1 MPGRRPASR
10 PYRHPRAIVIARP
23 QRVPPQQTSPSPD
36 PAASPARGLVP
47 LAAAERALLQRR
59 RWREPGRE
67 YRWHGPALLV
77 ALLLHALFALV
88 VWQQMRPRPPAMP
101 RASRDEVL
109 EVRFVTSA
117 PPAPAVPTPPAPP
130 AASRPP
136 TLPRHE
142 PPARNAMTL
151 QAPAPPPTPRLYDQQ
166 GQPLLPA
173 PAASAHAPDYV
184 PNLPRDDAR
193 IMQHRSPVE
202 YRATRFD
209 KDWGGGNAFDSALQ
223 KLVDKTTVKQT
234 IRLPRGVH
242 PSIAAYP
249 SPCWPAAAAA
259 SRRHRPRRK
268 TATSASA
275 WRRPRRWTARRTR
288 RRSRTRR
295 PASRC
300 TARASRWPGAARST
314 RPLARSMP
322 SCASAPPEPRAGTD
336 RHAEA
341 APRPLHSPACLRRPR
356 TNLPPAALPIPRG

>member
-10 PYRHPRAIVIARP
+10 PYRHPRATVIARP

-36 PAASPARGLVP
+36 PPASPARGLVP
-47 LAAAERALLQRR
+47 LTAAERALLHRR

-88 VWQQMRPRPPAMP
+88 VWQQMRPRLPATP

-109 EVRFVTSA
+109 EVRFITSA
-117 PPAPAVPTPPAPP
+117 PPVAAVLAPPAPS

-136 TLPRHE
+136 APPRHE

-151 QAPAPPPTPRLYDQQ
+151 QVPAPPAAPRLYDQQ

-173 PAASAHAPDYV
+173 PAASAPAPDYV

-234 IRLPRGVH
+234 IRLPRGVRIH
-242 PSIAAYP
+242 CGVSLAMLAGGCGGEPPPPPSAKDGDERLSMAPATPLDGAAHAPPKPDEAACIAMYRAGKP
-249 SPCWPAAAAA
+249 LAWGCPVDTPARTVDAELRGRAA
-259 SRRHRPRRK
+259 
-268 TATSASA
+268 
-275 WRRPRRWTARRTR
+275 
-288 RRSRTRR
+288 
-295 PASRC
+295 
-300 TARASRWPGAARST
+300 GAAR
-314 RPLARSMP
+314 
-322 SCASAPPEPRAGTD
+322 G
-336 RHAEA
+336 H
-341 APRPLHSPACLRRPR
+341 
-356 TNLPPAALPIPRG
+356 